1 MFLGQAMRDY
11 VERSVVSMSYASIK
25 GRKGVARFGTTT
37 ITIIEALS
45 GGE

>member
-1 MFLGQAMRDY
+1 MCGY
-11 VERSVVSMSYASIK
+11 VERSVISMSYASIK
-25 GRKGVARFGTTT
+25 WRKGVARFGTTI